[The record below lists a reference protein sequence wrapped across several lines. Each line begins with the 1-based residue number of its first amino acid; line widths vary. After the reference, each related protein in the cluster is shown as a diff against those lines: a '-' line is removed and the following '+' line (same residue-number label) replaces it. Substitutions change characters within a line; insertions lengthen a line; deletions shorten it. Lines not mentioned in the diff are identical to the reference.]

1 MLFICIAGKLFKN
14 ARDKTSLKN
23 GTLRN
28 LIERELV

>member
-1 MLFICIAGKLFKN
+1 MHGREAIQKN

-23 GTLRN
+23 GTLRK